1 MAWQFTT
8 KVYQQRK
15 RPYLD
20 IPPHIS
26 VAISEATESDGYLAV
41 FATLNEREISA
52 VLVPRGSGAYR
63 LFVDSQIRRLAKLE
77 TGDVVNVML
86 RLDKTARDNELPAD
100 LAEIFTTDNAAQ
112 MAFEQL
118 TAAKRNELLKWL
130 ALDKKDEPRQKR
142 LEHLR
147 AFLTSGQS

>member
-8 KVYQQRK
+8 KIYQQRK

-20 IPPHIS
+20 IPP
-26 VAISEATESDGYLAV
+26 AISAAMSETTESDGYLTV

-63 LFVDSQIRRLAKLE
+63 LFVDSQIRRLANLA
-77 TGDVVNVML
+77 TGDVVSVSL
-86 RLDKTARDNELPAD
+86 RLDKTARENELPAD
-100 LAEIFTTDNAAQ
+100 LSEIFATDTAAQ
-112 MAFEQL
+112 TAFEQL

-130 ALDKKDEPRQKR
+130 AQDKKDETRLKR
-142 LEHLR
+142 LEHLC
-147 AFLTSGQS
+147 AYLTTGEN

>member
-8 KVYQQRK
+8 KIYQQRK

-20 IPPHIS
+20 VPPAIS
-26 VAISEATESDGYLAV
+26 VAISEATENDGYLAV

-63 LFVDSQIRRLAKLE
+63 LFVDSQIRRLANLE
-77 TGDVVNVML
+77 TGDVVHVSL
-86 RLDKTARDNELPAD
+86 RLDKTARENELPAD
-100 LAEIFTTDNAAQ
+100 LAEIFTTDSAAQ
-112 MAFEQL
+112 TAFEQL

-130 ALDKKDEPRQKR
+130 ALDKKDETRLKR

-147 AFLTSGQS
+147 AFLTTGQS

>member
-1 MAWQFTT
+1 MPWQFTT

-20 IPPHIS
+20 VPPYIS
-26 VAISEATESDGYLAV
+26 AAMSEATGSDGYLAV
-41 FATLNEREISA
+41 FATLNEREIEA

-63 LFVDSQIRRLAKLE
+63 LFIDTQIRRLAKLE
-77 TGDVVNVML
+77 TGDVVNVIL
-86 RLDKTARDNELPAD
+86 RLDKTAQADELPAD
-100 LAEIFTTDNAAQ
+100 LAEIFTTDTAAQ
-112 MAFEQL
+112 TAFEQL
-118 TAAKRNELLKWL
+118 TAAKRSELLKWL

-147 AFLTSGQS
+147 DFLTTIT